1 MADYMK
7 LAERMAKSSDCRRKQ
22 TAAVIVR
29 EGIGKH
35 IVGFNRLPIGIK
47 EGFCD
52 NCPREGKQP
61 GQWNGECPVI
71 HAEKTVILKA
81 AQDGFQTD
89 WATMYCTYKPCLDC
103 SILIVEAGMR
113 KVIYRDE
120 HDFNDGVDYLRK
132 CGVEVE
138 RYQESDPIIKENP
151 DEGEIE

>member
-22 TAAVIVR
+22 TGAVIVKNGR
-29 EGIGKH
+29 H
-35 IVGFNRLPIGIK
+35 ITGFNILPTGIE

-61 GQWNGECPVI
+61 GKWNGECPVT
-71 HAEKTVILKA
+71 HAEKDAIIMA
-81 AQDGFQTD
+81 ARFGFQTD

-103 SILIVEAGMR
+103 SILIVEAGIR

-120 HDFNDGVDYLRK
+120 HNFNDGVDYLCK
-132 CGVEVE
+132 CGVDVE

-151 DEGEIE
+151 DEGAIE

>member
-1 MADYMK
+1 MTDYMK
-7 LAERMAKSSDCRRKQ
+7 LAERISKSSECRRKQ
-22 TAAVIVR
+22 TGAVIMR
-29 EGIGKH
+29 EGLGKH
-35 IVGFNRLPIGIK
+35 IWGYNHIPAGVEK
-47 EGFCD
+47 GFCK

-71 HAEKTVILKA
+71 HAEKAVIINA
-81 AQDGFQTD
+81 ARLGFQTD

-103 SILIVEAGMR
+103 SVLIVEAGIC

-120 HDFNDGVDYLRK
+120 HEFNDGVDYLRK

-138 RYQESDPIIKENP
+138 KYMQDAVIEENP